1 MYIRAVARLPN
12 YLFQSAGSFM
22 PAKKDKG
29 RKINLLP
36 QLGFGSTTTGRVVT
50 WLLGTF
56 RIIVIITEIVVMA
69 AFFSR
74 FRLDAKNNDLNESI
88 QQKQAVIASYA
99 ETEKNIKDLQTQT
112 QLFNQIT
119 QATLSNSLL
128 LEDIRSSIPD
138 NVVLSNINITNT
150 SIRLSGF
157 SASERDVQQFMV
169 NLQTLEIIDKVTL
182 TELASGQQNRSVYT
196 FDLNADFRVGENQEE
211 ET

>member
-1 MYIRAVARLPN
+1 
-12 YLFQSAGSFM
+12 M